1 MWGHDYMGGGMGLA
15 MILFWLI
22 PVGLLAWCIS
32 KRTGSSGSGDTAS
45 SHRTAREILNS
56 RYAAGELDRE
66 EYLRRREDL
75 DGAKG
80 P

>member
-1 MWGHDYMGGGMGLA
+1 MWGIDHMGGGMGIG

-22 PVGLLAWCIS
+22 PGGLLVWCIG

-45 SHRTAREILNS
+45 THRTAREILDA

-75 DGAKG
+75 DGAKV